1 MLAGFPFTAH
11 TQAGAGIHTGRDA
24 HHDLAAF
31 FHDALALAAG
41 AGLFD
46 DLTGPL
52 AGGAGHGDLEEA
64 LGMAHLA
71 GAVALG
77 AGLGLA
83 ARGGAAAGAV
93 GAGHVLGQ
101 GQGYL
106 VACGGLLERDF
117 QVVAQVGALHGAG
130 TACAAG
136 GSKAEK
142 VAEDIAEVGEDIF
155 VAGKAR
161 TAHAALHAGMTE
173 AVIAGALFG
182 VAQHVIGLGGFLELL
197 FGFGIT
203 GVVVGMVAH
212 GQLAVGFFDLLFAGV
227 AFHPQNF
234 VIVSLYH
241 DL

>member
-1 MLAGFPFTAH
+1 
-11 TQAGAGIHTGRDA
+11 
-24 HHDLAAF
+24 
-31 FHDALALAAG
+31 
-41 AGLFD
+41 
-46 DLTGPL
+46 
-52 AGGAGHGDLEEA
+52 
-64 LGMAHLA
+64 MAHLA

-117 QVVAQVGALHGAG
+117 QVVAQVGALHGTG

-142 VAEDIAEVGEDIF
+142 VAEDIAEVGEDVF